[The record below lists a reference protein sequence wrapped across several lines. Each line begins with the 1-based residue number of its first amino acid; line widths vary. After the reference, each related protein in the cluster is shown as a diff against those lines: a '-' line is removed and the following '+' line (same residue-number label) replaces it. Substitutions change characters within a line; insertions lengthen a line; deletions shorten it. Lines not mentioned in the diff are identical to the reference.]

1 MCQRVSHIPTLR
13 WQKGPS
19 KDIWL
24 SWKERRHS
32 ISFEYKCRSFP
43 AVFSSF
49 SSFSSF
55 QQLSS
60 GAGVLLSPKNMK
72 PVAISNQTTVPLLG
86 KIAMALAWTFVL
98 LASLHYICADC
109 LCKIARRL
117 TFIQYHQVQSI
128 TINDHQFWATSACEF
143 SSTSDEHQK
152 NKWLFAKF

>member
-1 MCQRVSHIPTLR
+1 MCVKGSATSQR
-13 WQKGPS
+13 WGGGKGSP
-19 KDIWL
+19 KIFDWAEKNAGTVFRL
-24 SWKERRHS
+24 STNAAHFQQFS
-32 ISFEYKCRSFP
+32 AASASS

-49 SSFSSF
+49 RQAQECCFR
-55 QQLSS
+55 QKTWN
-60 GAGVLLSPKNMK
+60 LLRY
-72 PVAISNQTTVPLLG
+72 QTTVPLLG

-117 TFIQYHQVQSI
+117 IFIQYHQVQSI
-128 TINDHQFWATSACEF
+128 TINDHQFWATSECEF